1 MTIVWDSWGS
11 AAPDAF
17 TKDGIP
23 IYLDFKYGNEPTS
36 LQLQIYQ
43 ALQNLSTNK
52 GEMSNG
58 VDE

>member
-1 MTIVWDSWGS
+1 MDVIWNSV
-11 AAPDAF
+11 APDGF

-23 IYLDFKYGNEPTS
+23 IYFEFKTTAEPCP

-43 ALQNLSTNK
+43 ALLNLSKNE
-52 GEMSNG
+52 GEKSNG